1 MAGTGMHRA
10 SRTRAP
16 RPEASHSALKMGV
29 VLVIFVV
36 VALGGWLAATV
47 WRAVNGP
54 TPVARGSVIVLTD
67 GQGLDLDVSMPGAVG
82 PGPNDPSGS
91 GAADLAPRARA
102 TALVLSAGAR
112 AVRLPGTATGSG
124 AETADP
130 CTAVAESSWQP
141 PGAGVTG
148 LDRMKRGQRI
158 CVRTNAGNLSLVTVD
173 RPSDPNSGAVDLHY
187 LTWSGY

>member
-1 MAGTGMHRA
+1 MSSTGVHRA
-10 SRTRAP
+10 SRTRAA

-36 VALGGWLAATV
+36 VALGGWLAAMI
-47 WRAVNGP
+47 WQAANGP
-54 TPVARGSVIVLTD
+54 APVARGSVIVLAD
-67 GQGLDLDVSMPGAVG
+67 GQGLDLDVSMPGAIG

-91 GAADLAPRARA
+91 GGADLATRSRA

-112 AVRLPGTATGSG
+112 AVRLADAATGSG
-124 AETADP
+124 EETPDP
-130 CTAVAESSWQP
+130 CTALADSSWPP
-141 PGAGVTG
+141 PGAGVPG
-148 LDRMKRGQRI
+148 LDRMERGQRI

-187 LTWSGY
+187 LTWSNS